1 MKTINSLINV
11 LNMSV
16 NVLALELNANA
27 IADLEAALPG
37 PAGAGRA
44 AASTRTLGSDEKKQ
58 LSKTVKVL
66 HVEHY
71 PATLHSTLEA
81 SKQAVSKLVLD
92 SPEFLPNEPNAAA
105 KRAALRGV
113 ANFSTL
119 VYQAY
124 KLDVLPAFC
133 YACVLF

>member
-105 KRAALRGV
+105 KRAALRG
-113 ANFSTL
+113 APNFSTID
-119 VYQAY
+119 Y
-124 KLDVLPAFC
+124 
-133 YACVLF
+133 